1 MHRSIIPAMI
11 SIISAVHNQL
21 AMNKLYVESLHKYSH
36 MPFELIIIDNAST
49 DGSAEF
55 FESVGAKVIRN
66 KQNYSYP
73 FTQNQGIKIATGN
86 VFAFLNNDIIV
97 CPNWDQL
104 LLETLAA
111 NQLDIVTSC
120 GIEQVESKEASILL
134 RRKWNFAKNF
144 LNLFPTSV
152 TSLKLMH
159 KLMYGDWEKFCKLR
173 DDKFHNMV
181 KEGFVGHSVFC
192 TKKALD
198 LIGLWDEKLQAA
210 DFDIYMRSKKR
221 NLEFGDIKPCHIA
234 LNIFNHHY
242 IRLTVKSKPVP
253 FADMANIIKFED
265 KWTSEDRKNL
275 LKDIDLI

>member
-1 MHRSIIPAMI
+1 MI

-144 LNLFPTSV
+144 LNLFPTSE

>member
-1 MHRSIIPAMI
+1 MI
-11 SIISAVHNQL
+11 SIITAVHNQL
-21 AMNKLYVESLHKYSH
+21 AMNRLFVESLLKYSS

-49 DGSAEF
+49 DGSADF

-66 KQNYSYP
+66 KQNFSYP
-73 FTQNQGIKIATGN
+73 YTQNQGIKIATGD

-97 CPNWDQL
+97 AVNWDKL
-104 LLETLAA
+104 LLETMQI
-111 NQLDIVTSC
+111 NRLDIVTSC
-120 GIEQVESKEASILL
+120 GIEQVENKQASILL
-134 RRKWNFAKNF
+134 RRKWNYAKNF
-144 LNLFPTSV
+144 VNLFPTSIN
-152 TSLKLMH
+152 SLKFMH
-159 KLMYGDWEKFCKLR
+159 KLMYGNWEKYCKLR
-173 DDKFHNMV
+173 DQRFHNKV

-192 TKKALD
+192 TRKAID

-253 FADMANIIKFED
+253 FADAANIIKLED
-265 KWTSEDRKNL
+265 KWNEAERKSL
-275 LKDIDLI
+275 LKDIELI